1 MKKILLL
8 YLFVIAQ
15 SLAVNATERMYVVG
29 FSILP
34 SDSLPQVLA
43 PSSADILKSRMK
55 QKAQI
60 KFASHLLPETLQE
73 WKKRKEEIR
82 AEIFANSGLNIDH
95 DLDLDLRETATIQM
109 DGYVIKNI
117 YFQTQPGVY
126 ATANLFVPD
135 GKGPFPAVVN
145 MHGHW
150 KEAKGAEN
158 IQSVAH
164 SLAKNGYVCLS
175 MDAFGSGERATTHM
189 DFEYHGSNLG
199 ASLMNIGETLLGV
212 QVVDNM
218 RAVDLLSSL
227 PYVDAENI
235 GATGASGG
243 GNQTMWFAAMDERVK
258 AAMPVVSVG
267 TFESAVMGS
276 NCVCEL
282 LPGGLSF
289 TETSGVLALYA
300 PRALKMC
307 NHNKDSNVTFYP
319 SEMLRSY
326 HNAKPIFE
334 QYEAEE
340 KISYELF
347 DLEHGYWPEDREAML
362 GWFDLHLKG
371 IGDGSARKEIPFEVL
386 PFEELMVFP
395 KGQRDPKVVGVAE
408 YARAKGQKLRK
419 SYIEKTFL
427 EQDLVLEDLTSLLK
441 IKASPLVK
449 MVHQFSPDGT
459 WDRLALESSENLL
472 TPLLIKKPSH
482 SGLGYVLLATAAGK
496 QKIPQERMDTWT
508 EKGYGI
514 VIAELSGT
522 GEAASAEDQKV
533 DYLTPFHT
541 LARARLWLG
550 ETMMG
555 QWVGELAMVSKFMK
569 EEYAA
574 QNLIFDGEKEAG
586 LAGLFLA
593 ATNKGVY
600 ESLTLRNTPIS
611 YLFDNREGVDYFS
624 LAIHVP
630 KFLQWGDVSLA
641 AGLTGLPITFARPVT
656 MSGEPIPSNKE
667 MEWQDEFASIRT
679 LLKTKGNVTFEF

>member
-8 YLFVIAQ
+8 SLFVIAR
-15 SLAVNATERMYVVG
+15 SFLASSAELKHEMG
-29 FSILP
+29 FSIVP
-34 SDSLPQVLA
+34 PDSLPQVLA
-43 PSSADILKSRMK
+43 PHSADILNSTMK

-60 KFASHLLPETLQE
+60 KFASHLLPESLPDWE
-73 WKKRKEEIR
+73 KRKEEIR
-82 AEIFANSGLNIDH
+82 EEILANSGLKVDH
-95 DLDLDLRETATIQM
+95 ELDLDMKETATIQM
-109 DGYVIKNI
+109 DGYAIKNI

-126 ATANLFVPD
+126 ATANLFIPD
-135 GKGPFPAVVN
+135 GEGPFPAVVN

-175 MDAFGSGERATTHM
+175 MDAFGAGERGTTHM

-212 QVVDNM
+212 QVIDNM

-258 AAMPVVSVG
+258 AAIPVVSVG

-340 KISYELF
+340 KIAYELF

-371 IGDGSARKEIPFEVL
+371 IGDGSAREEIPFKVL

-408 YARAKGQKLRK
+408 YAREKGQQLRK
-419 SYIEKTFL
+419 NYLEKTSL
-427 EQDLVLEDLTSLLK
+427 DKEQVVENLASLLK
-441 IKASPLVK
+441 IQASPLVK
-449 MVHQFSPDGT
+449 NVHRFSPDGT
-459 WDRLALESSENLL
+459 WQRLALESSENLL

-482 SGLGYVLLATAAGK
+482 SGLGYVLLATAPGK
-496 QKIPQERMDTWT
+496 QQIPQARVDLWAQ
-508 EKGYGI
+508 KGYGI

-550 ETMMG
+550 ETMIG
-555 QWVGELAMVSKFMK
+555 QWVGELAMVSEFIKA
-569 EEYAA
+569 EYAA
-574 QNLIFDGEKEAG
+574 ENLIFDGEKEAG

-593 ATNKGVY
+593 ALEEDVY
-600 ESLTLRNTPIS
+600 DSLTLRSAPIS

-641 AGLTGLPITFARPVT
+641 AGLTELPITFAQPVS
-656 MSGEPIPSNKE
+656 MSGEPILSNKE
-667 MEWQDEFASIRT
+667 KEWQTEFAAARS
-679 LLKTKGNVTFEF
+679 LLKTNGSVKFEF